1 MPKPGEKYR
10 HYSRG
15 GEYEIVCLA
24 KNEADESDVVVYKAL
39 YDQGHI
45 WVRPLSNFVE
55 NVLVDGVEMPRFSK
69 IG

>member
-10 HYSRG
+10 HYKG
-15 GEYEIVCLA
+15 GEYEIVCMA

-39 YDQGHI
+39 YDGEHI
-45 WVRPLSNFVE
+45 WVRQLSVFLEKVASN
-55 NVLVDGVEMPRFSK
+55 GVEMPRFAK

>member
-10 HYSRG
+10 HYKG
-15 GEYEIVCLA
+15 GEYEIVCMA

-39 YDQGHI
+39 HNAEHI
-45 WVRPLSNFVE
+45 WVRPLSVFVE
-55 NVLVDGVEMPRFSK
+55 KVTVDDIALPRFAK